1 MFPITKLQLID
12 SVQILVKNFNREN
25 NFNNGRP
32 GKKTMEN
39 DINDSFSDENN
50 DIDIHYI
57 GSQETN
63 CFNIS
68 NYVMVN

>member
-1 MFPITKLQLID
+1 MEGLA
-12 SVQILVKNFNREN
+12 
-25 NFNNGRP
+25 
-32 GKKTMEN
+32 KKTMEN